1 MVWTTKNAK
10 PTLEKRSQI
19 DADSRTD
26 LAGYVAV
33 LNFIGL
39 YVVNRSGTVRSLD
52 RYIPQGSRWGHP
64 VMKLHH
70 GRELTPFTT
79 KTGRQVVVLHD
90 HQHHR
95 HCRQV
100 DHLVRE
106 AFGAAAES
114 RRFA

>member
-52 RYIPQGSRWGHP
+52 RYI
-64 VMKLHH
+64 
-70 GRELTPFTT
+70 
-79 KTGRQVVVLHD
+79 HD

>member
-1 MVWTTKNAK
+1 MTT
-10 PTLEKRSQI
+10 TLEKRCQI
-19 DADSRTD
+19 DGDARTD

-39 YVVNRSGTVRSLD
+39 YVVNRSGCVHSLD
-52 RYIPQGSRWGHP
+52 RYVPQMSRWGHP
-64 VMKLHH
+64 VMKLHR
-70 GRELTPFTT
+70 GRQLSPFTT

-90 HQHHR
+90 HQHRR

-106 AFGAAAES
+106 AFGAATDVPQPDTKGK
-114 RRFA
+114 R